1 MQISSINYFNLV
13 NYNKPYYQP
22 TFEAGG
28 KPIGLQYVLEK
39 RSNLLPER
47 VLAKAKEALKA
58 SSTTVPSLME
68 LHLSIYA
75 PLLTCKTLAEAQE
88 IFPEFSAMTQE
99 VKFERNSRYAKEFYS
114 RTDESFALK
123 MLQKFWAELKTKDDI
138 AQEFGMLNRNS
149 LEWPLKQ
156 IGFVSFK
163 PNYKTLLLASD
174 EKGNQEIASKTT
186 AWNALHPDLMYAKNK
201 HAAQGCKTKE
211 YREAQSQRMKDYDKE
226 HPERREKISVSG
238 KEAWA
243 KCPEVR
249 KAMSDFAAKENSY
262 VRSVMK
268 KRFTGQPMSDKD
280 VRISKGFFKRF
291 WQAHPEL
298 KAVYA
303 ESKKIKTKS

>member
-47 VLAKAKEALKA
+47 VLAKAKEALST
-58 SSTTVPSLME
+58 SSTTMPSLME
-68 LHLSIYA
+68 LHLSIYS

-186 AWNALHPDLMYAKNK
+186 AWNALHPDLMYAKN
-201 HAAQGCKTKE
+201 
-211 YREAQSQRMKDYDKE
+211 
-226 HPERREKISVSG
+226 
-238 KEAWA
+238 
-243 KCPEVR
+243 
-249 KAMSDFAAKENSY
+249 NSSIIFPI
-262 VRSVMK
+262 R
-268 KRFTGQPMSDKD
+268 
-280 VRISKGFFKRF
+280 
-291 WQAHPEL
+291 
-298 KAVYA
+298 
-303 ESKKIKTKS
+303 